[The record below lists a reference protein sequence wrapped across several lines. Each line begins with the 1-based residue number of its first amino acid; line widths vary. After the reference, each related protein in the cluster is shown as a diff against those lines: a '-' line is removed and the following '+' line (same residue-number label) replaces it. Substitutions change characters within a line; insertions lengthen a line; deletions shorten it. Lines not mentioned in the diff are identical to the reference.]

1 MEQNEMTIPRNSDW
15 VLDGWNVYFDDEFP
29 QAALVT
35 DLNFPARVIR
45 AKVKNAP
52 QPKPLRKQ

>member
-1 MEQNEMTIPRNSDW
+1 MTIPCNSDR

-35 DLNFPARVIR
+35 DLQVPRESDPR
-45 AKVKNAP
+45 
-52 QPKPLRKQ
+52 